1 MQTELQLIGLKVIMG
16 DPGRTAD
23 AFAWVGTQLK
33 LDTEAK
39 IEFRLAKQFFKTPY
53 GRVAAYARKIYALYK
68 PNFMGIETNNRGK
81 EVLSLFH
88 RKYDLTFLQG
98 VSTSANMTEK
108 ARQMGFAMDKPFMV
122 EWFKEK
128 MDEQMFS
135 FPGTPSKDMQ
145 ELIDQIPKITR
156 FMSPSGKTS
165 YKAYRNQHDDLFM
178 AALHCTNYIRL
189 FIDQQKRLR

>member
-1 MQTELQLIGLKVIMG
+1 
-16 DPGRTAD
+16 
-23 AFAWVGTQLK
+23 
-33 LDTEAK
+33 
-39 IEFRLAKQFFKTPY
+39 
-53 GRVAAYARKIYALYK
+53 
-68 PNFMGIETNNRGK
+68 
-81 EVLSLFH
+81 
-88 RKYDLTFLQG
+88 
-98 VSTSANMTEK
+98 MTEK
-108 ARQMGFAMDKPFMV
+108 ARQMGYAMDKPFMV

-189 FIDQQKRLR
+189 FIDQQARLK

>member
-1 MQTELQLIGLKVIMG
+1 MKKNVIGLKVIMG
-16 DPGRTAD
+16 DPGRSVD
-23 AFAWVGTQLK
+23 AFAWVGAQLK
-33 LDTEAK
+33 LDEEAK

-53 GRVAAYARKIYALYK
+53 GRVAAYARKIHALYK

-108 ARQMGFAMDKPFMV
+108 SRQMGFAMDKPFMV

-135 FPGTPSKDMQ
+135 FPGKPLKDMQ
-145 ELIDQIPKITR
+145 ELIDQIPKIVSFR
-156 FMSPSGKTS
+156 SPGGKTS
-165 YKAYRNQHDDLFM
+165 YKAYRGQHDDLFL
-178 AALHCTNYIRL
+178 AALHCVNYIRL
-189 FIDQQKRLR
+189 FIDQQARLK